1 MIEAV
6 TRNEVIMPNKVTIED
21 AINEVGFGG
30 PYTREEL
37 HAYDPR
43 IEALL
48 PLSETR
54 NIYVIYDELYVGDDC
69 DSQLCFDGDTWV
81 EVHS

>member
-1 MIEAV
+1 
-6 TRNEVIMPNKVTIED
+6 MPNKVTIED

-54 NIYVIYDELYVGDDC
+54 NIYVIYVDVDDVIYVIYDELYVGDDC